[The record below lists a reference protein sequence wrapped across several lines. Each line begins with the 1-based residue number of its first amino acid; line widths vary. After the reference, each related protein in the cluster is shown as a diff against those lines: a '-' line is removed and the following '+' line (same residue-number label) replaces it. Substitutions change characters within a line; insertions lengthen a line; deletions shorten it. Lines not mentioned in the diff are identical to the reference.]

1 MEIYIW
7 ELNSN
12 IGKLSPMGI
21 DRNLRMVVYCVCI
34 RIRKSAAVKIS
45 ASVRQ
50 PFCEGYVFF
59 ADVFCVFT
67 VVIWMVKM
75 TMFDIFTVFMCR
87 VFSPADNILDKRKL
101 NCVGNV
107 WTSDIHKSQKTGCLF
122 AVVWAVISNALR
134 PIVKLQDR
142 ELL

>member
-1 MEIYIW
+1 MNVATLVGIYCMLVIFGTGKQVNKSDVPYVLGVSVYDRCSSRILAKPGTAMQIYIW

-12 IGKLSPMGI
+12 IGKVSPMRI
-21 DRNLRMVVYCVCI
+21 DRNVRMVVCCVCI

-67 VVIWMVKM
+67 GSYMDGKDDYVRYIHRVHVPC
-75 TMFDIFTVFMCR
+75 VFACR
-87 VFSPADNILDKRKL
+87 
-101 NCVGNV
+101 
-107 WTSDIHKSQKTGCLF
+107 
-122 AVVWAVISNALR
+122 
-134 PIVKLQDR
+134 
-142 ELL
+142 